1 MKRVTL
7 DHLSAHLG
15 LSKFSVSRAL
25 SGKGGVSER
34 TRRDVFEAA
43 RKLGYNHPAMERMG
57 IPGRKLKL
65 LIPRAD
71 SVSSQFWGEVIAG
84 AEAEAARMG
93 FDFSVDLVTEDS
105 NSALLLRGVSGVIV
119 AGRRSRGL
127 TEQYIHADLPVVLI
141 GHQTPFEKVDCVR
154 SSSWASGYLIG
165 KHFSGLGHRHIAYF
179 TDVPEDKAR
188 QERLRGLRDAMNEVD
203 GATIASHTYAPGSD
217 AVLALRRSLTVRDT
231 PTAVFGATDLVAMSI
246 AWAALEMGLR
256 IPQQLSIAGCNDVP
270 VAMHIGLKLST
281 IRQPTRDVGAAA
293 IQMID
298 WRLERARPGEAPRQL
313 LLQPQFVQRESTA
326 VPNAVALA
334 RALKSSKVMAV
345 AG

>member
-25 SGKGGVSER
+25 SGKAGVSER
-34 TRRDVFEAA
+34 TRRQVFEAA
-43 RKLGYNHPAMERMG
+43 RQLGYDHPAMERG
-57 IPGRKLKL
+57 GAPGRKLKL

-84 AEAEAARMG
+84 AEAEAVRVG

-105 NSALLLRGVSGVIV
+105 NSGSLVRGVSGLIV

-127 TEQYIHADLPVVLI
+127 TEQYIHGDLPVVLI

-154 SSSWASGYLIG
+154 SSSWASGYMMG
-165 KHFSGLGHRHIAYF
+165 KHFADLGHRHLAYF
-179 TDVPEDKAR
+179 TDAPEDKAR
-188 QERLRGLRDAMNEVD
+188 QERFRGLRGAMAAVD
-203 GATIASHTYAPGSD
+203 GATAVSYPYVPGSD
-217 AVLALRRSLTVRDT
+217 AVAALRKSFAAREV
-231 PTAVFGATDLVAMSI
+231 PTALFGATDLVAMTI
-246 AWAALEMGLR
+246 AWAALEMGLK
-256 IPQQLSIAGCNDVP
+256 IPQHISVGGCNDLP

-281 IRQPTRDVGAAA
+281 IRQPTRDLGAAA
-293 IQMID
+293 IQVMD

-313 LLQPQFVQRESTA
+313 LLQPQFIPRESTGL
-326 VPNAVALA
+326 PNAVALG
-334 RALKSSKVMAV
+334 RALRSSRVMAV